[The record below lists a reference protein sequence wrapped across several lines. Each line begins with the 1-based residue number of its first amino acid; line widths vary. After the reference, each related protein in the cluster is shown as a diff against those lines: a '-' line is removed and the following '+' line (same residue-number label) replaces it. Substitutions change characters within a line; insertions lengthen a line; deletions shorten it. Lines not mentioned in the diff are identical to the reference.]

1 MKVFDGQ
8 LKVVDWQLKVV
19 DWQPK
24 VAYWQLNVVLVW
36 VKLLTDH
43 SRWLIDSRAWLIDSW
58 RWVIN
63 SWTWFTDSSK
73 WGWLCT
79 LSYRNFLFQH
89 IPQDLADFLKIPLGK
104 MKAWALV
111 DRKNLTSKGQTI
123 QFRWQT
129 QAKLGAT
136 LYISDRSLAPEK
148 SNLSF
153 RLFVSLQQHFGRS
166 FKTV

>member
-1 MKVFDGQ
+1 MVNWQLPVDWQMKVFDGQ

-104 MKAWALV
+104 YEGMSLSRPEKL
-111 DRKNLTSKGQTI
+111 DFEGSNHTI
-123 QFRWQT
+123 
-129 QAKLGAT
+129 
-136 LYISDRSLAPEK
+136 SLADSSK
-148 SNLSF
+148 TWSNLVH
-153 RLFVSLQQHFGRS
+153 LW
-166 FKTV
+166 